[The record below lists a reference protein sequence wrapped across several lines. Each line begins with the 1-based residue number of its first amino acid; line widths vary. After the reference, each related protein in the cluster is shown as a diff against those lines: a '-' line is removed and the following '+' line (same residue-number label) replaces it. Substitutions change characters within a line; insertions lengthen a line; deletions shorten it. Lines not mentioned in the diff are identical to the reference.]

1 MLRLEILLEYGGIY
15 LDLDVMLLAP
25 LGPLLDRELVMAREG
40 VAGSI
45 GLGNALV
52 LTQPNST
59 FLRAW

>member
-1 MLRLEILLEYGGIY
+1 
-15 LDLDVMLLAP
+15 MLLAP
-25 LGPLLDRELVMAREG
+25 LGPLLDHELVMAREG